1 MQPPTE
7 ALRPDSGGLVAG
19 NVRNARHGQVGPG
32 SGLVGNGV
40 ALGRW
45 GGLVMLGGARFNA
58 PTIWPDTAIL
68 AGFGSPTSGTVFR
81 MVVNTPTAA
90 PDPSHPTRGPSHL
103 MNVLDPIVEA
113 RALVKTYVTGDGS
126 RDVPALRGV
135 DFRVQRGEMVAI
147 MGPSGCGKT
156 TLLNCLAGIDGFDG
170 GDVLIDGR
178 SIAHMSDTEL
188 TRYRAQSMGFVF
200 QSFNL
205 LPVLSAVENVEFP
218 LLLSGVAPAEAR
230 ARARASLRSVGLS
243 DREDHRPAR
252 LSGGQQQR
260 VAVARAVVANPA
272 IVWADEPT
280 GNLDSTSADALMA
293 LLRDLNRTGGQT
305 FLVVTHAREVGLLC
319 DRIVHMRDGLVTG
332 EERWDGA
339 LAPSTRETEG

>member
-1 MQPPTE
+1 MILTATHP
-7 ALRPDSGGLVAG
+7 
-19 NVRNARHGQVGPG
+19 VRNPERADELT
-32 SGLVGNGV
+32 SN
-40 ALGRW
+40 
-45 GGLVMLGGARFNA
+45 GGAS
-58 PTIWPDTAIL
+58 DGESL
-68 AGFGSPTSGTVFR
+68 SPW
-81 MVVNTPTAA
+81 
-90 PDPSHPTRGPSHL
+90 RGMAVS
-103 MNVLDPIVEA
+103 DPIVEA
-113 RALVKTYVTGDGS
+113 RALVKTYVTGGGA
-126 RDVPALRGV
+126 RDVAALRGV

-156 TLLNCLAGIDGFDG
+156 TLLNCLAGIDGFDS

-178 SIAHMSDTEL
+178 SIAHMSDFEL
-188 TRYRAQSMGFVF
+188 TRYRARSMGFVF
-200 QSFNL
+200 QSYNL

-218 LLLSGVAPAEAR
+218 LLLTGEAPTAAR
-230 ARARASLRSVGLS
+230 ARARAALASVGLS

-280 GNLDSTSADALMA
+280 GNLDSTSADALMT
-293 LLRDLNRTGGQT
+293 LLRDLNRTSGQT

-332 EERWDGA
+332 EERAGNPPAEAQATGHGA
-339 LAPSTRETEG
+339 

>member
-1 MQPPTE
+1 M
-7 ALRPDSGGLVAG
+7 
-19 NVRNARHGQVGPG
+19 
-32 SGLVGNGV
+32 
-40 ALGRW
+40 
-45 GGLVMLGGARFNA
+45 
-58 PTIWPDTAIL
+58 
-68 AGFGSPTSGTVFR
+68 TV
-81 MVVNTPTAA
+81 
-90 PDPSHPTRGPSHL
+90 S
-103 MNVLDPIVEA
+103 DPIVEA

-126 RDVPALRGV
+126 RDVSALRGV
-135 DFRVQRGEMVAI
+135 DFQVQRGEMVAI

-178 SIAHMSDTEL
+178 SIAHMSDAEL

-218 LLLSGVAPAEAR
+218 LLLSGMAPAEAR
-230 ARARASLRSVGLS
+230 ARARASLASVGLS

-293 LLRDLNRTGGQT
+293 LLRDLNRTRGQT

-332 EERWDGA
+332 EERA
-339 LAPSTRETEG
+339 T